1 MSAWLHRPVSDGVLS
16 LLNRRHQR
24 ATLGIAA
31 RVAWRHS
38 VLHVEGG
45 GWATEEI
52 LPIVGRLV
60 ATSRSPSRVARLER
74 QLASCCYSS
83 AVLVQFSVL
92 EFPDASFD
100 AVVISNHLHLMPDP
114 EYTLREVH
122 RVLRPGGRLVMETPC
137 HGASPWL
144 SALMS
149 LAGFRTG
156 SWLGSADV
164 EGSVLGAGFRLLEA
178 TELPGPIP
186 LSFVHAIRD

>member
-1 MSAWLHRPVSDGVLS
+1 MSAWLQRPVSDGLLS

-60 ATSRSPSRVARLER
+60 ATSRSPARVTHLER
-74 QLASCCYSS
+74 QLASCRYSS
-83 AVLVQFSVL
+83 AVLVQFAVL
-92 EFPDASFD
+92 DFPAASFD
-100 AVVISNHLHLMPDP
+100 AVVISNLHLMSEPA
-114 EYTLREVH
+114 YTLREAH

-137 HGASPWL
+137 HRASPWL

-149 LAGFRTG
+149 LAGFQTG
-156 SWLGSADV
+156 EWLGASDI
-164 EGSVLGAGFRLLEA
+164 EGLVLRAGFRLLES
-178 TELPGPIP
+178 TELPGPLP
-186 LSFVHAIRD
+186 LSFVHAIRE